1 MIMGTRQ
8 VSFTRLG
15 DATTDDMAIMH
26 SLMAEEHAGLAER
39 ILANLELFKG
49 SHLGPKVDRYEHSL
63 QTATRAH
70 RDGADEETVVVALLH
85 DMGDLLASDNHGAVA
100 SEILR
105 PFVSD
110 ENYFVVRH
118 HPLFQGYFYY
128 DKVGRDRNARERFR
142 GHAAFQATADFCE
155 KWDCP
160 AFDPE
165 YDSMPIAAFEPMVQR
180 LFAREP
186 KEFE

>member
-1 MIMGTRQ
+1 MIMSARQ
-8 VSFTRLG
+8 VSFTRL
-15 DATTDDMAIMH
+15 DEATADDFAIMH
-26 SLMAEEHAGLAER
+26 LLMAKEHAGLADR
-39 ILANLELFKG
+39 VLANLELLKG
-49 SHLGPKVDRYEHSL
+49 ADLGLKVDRYEHSL

-70 RDGADEETVVVALLH
+70 RDGADEETVVVALVH
-85 DMGDLLASDNHGAVA
+85 DIGDLLAPDNHGAVA

-110 ENYFVVRH
+110 ENYFVARH

-128 DKVGRDRNARERFR
+128 GKVGKDRNARERFR

-155 KWDCP
+155 RWDCP

-165 YDSMPIAAFEPMVQR
+165 YESMPIAAFEPMVRR
-180 LFAREP
+180 LFARTP
-186 KEFE
+186 REFE